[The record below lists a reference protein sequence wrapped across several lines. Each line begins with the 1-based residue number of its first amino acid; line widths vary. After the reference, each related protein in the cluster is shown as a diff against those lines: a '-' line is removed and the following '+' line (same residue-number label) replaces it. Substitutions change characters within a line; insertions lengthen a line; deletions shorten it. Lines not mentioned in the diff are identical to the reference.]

1 MQATWEILGYL
12 AKDRYKYNKYY
23 PLSKDKVIT
32 NIMSKVDNKEFNFK
46 YFILTSPINYSAGNM
61 FAKQFQK
68 IIT

>member
-12 AKDRYKYNKYY
+12 ANRDRYKYNKYY

-61 FAKQFQK
+61 FASSFKK
-68 IIT
+68 